1 MFPHFRNFRHS
12 YFIII
17 FIISGI
23 FRCFSIMYLPSLPA
37 VSVILISSIFH
48 HFRTMPSFSRLFYSI
63 ISENFRHSYF
73 IISGFP
79 SFMFRF
85 IIISSFPSYS
95 VVFRLSCS
103 VISGNFCLS
112 YFIIS
117 GLFRRRPVLAV
128 RSQFDPGLFSLEI
141 VHSSFI
147 IHHYFIISRLFRWFS
162 VFYVPSFPEISVI
175 HTSYFYH
182 FRNIPSFMFRT
193 WYFII
198 SGLCR
203 CFSVFHVPLF
213 PEIVVIHISSLFHYL
228 QIIAS
233 CFRLSCSVSSRKFP
247 SFIFHHFRIIPSSCR
262 FEFWPS
268 AANLIQASRPSYYI
282 ISRLLRRR
290 VVLAVRNQFDPGFPS
305 ISDYIFRRRAVL
317 TVRSQ
322 SDPRLPP
329 FIFLYFR
336 IIPSSAVR
344 SHFDPGLFF
353 LETETNSMCCWEQEG
368 ESTTYSVGS

>member
-1 MFPHFRNFRHS
+1 MFFHHVSSVIAGSFRNS
-12 YFIII
+12 YFIN
-17 FIISGI
+17 ISS
-23 FRCFSIMYLPSLPA
+23 FPDYAVVFPVFSIPSFPKI
-37 VSVILISSIFH
+37 SVIHISSFPDFRLLCSGSSLFH
-48 HFRTMPSFSRLFYSI
+48 HFRVIPSFS
-63 ISENFRHSYF
+63 
-73 IISGFP
+73 
-79 SFMFRF
+79 
-85 IIISSFPSYS
+85 
-95 VVFRLSCS
+95 RLSCS

-117 GLFRRRPVLAV
+117 GLFHRRPVLAV

-175 HTSYFYH
+175 HTSFFYH

-262 FEFWPS
+262 FELWPS